1 MVVQALPRE
10 EVAMASASPA
20 RAFAPDDLVEAAAA
34 ACAFLATAQDADW
47 SVPAGDL
54 EWSCHRTLQH
64 MAEAPIF
71 HATHLAC
78 RAQARRP
85 SLRAGDVH
93 PPVADLLQ
101 LVPANATILAE
112 VVRATPPD
120 ARGWHPTGMAD
131 ASGFAA
137 MSCTEFLIHTADI
150 AASLS
155 LSFQP
160 SDELARRILQRL
172 CPWAPTEH
180 GGWATLQ
187 WAAGR
192 SALPDRPRLGP
203 DWAWQVAPLAEWDGT
218 VKKRR
223 L

>member
-1 MVVQALPRE
+1 
-10 EVAMASASPA
+10 MASVSPA
-20 RAFAPDDLVEAAAA
+20 REVGHEDLLAAAA
-34 ACAFLATAQDADW
+34 AVCAALAAARDADW
-47 SVPAGDL
+47 TVPAGEL

-71 HATHLAC
+71 HGTHLAC

-112 VVRATPPD
+112 IVRAAPAD

-131 ASGFAA
+131 GPGFAA

-150 AASLS
+150 ATTLG
-155 LSFQP
+155 LPFQP

-172 CPWAPTEH
+172 CPWAPTD
-180 GGWATLQ
+180 GDAWATLQ

-192 SALPDRPRLGP
+192 IALPDRDRLGP

-223 L
+223 V